1 MEDVLFTGIMRTK
14 ANISEPDDVREVC
27 THYNSANKTTEIRD
41 WLSFRERIPP
51 KIFGPKFP
59 DFWSH

>member
-14 ANISEPDDVREVC
+14 ANISEPDYVREVC

-41 WLSFRERIPP
+41 WLSFREEMPRNREPH
-51 KIFGPKFP
+51 KFP